1 MNWVLNGVIGG
12 VLLCSVGHAT
22 GVIEEAKAKPVYEG
36 ALPRVDVIATANGC
50 DVIKH
55 LDSDGK
61 ATTHINCPDYRDFPH

>member
-12 VLLCSVGHAT
+12 VILCSVGHAT

-50 DVIKH
+50 EVIKH
-55 LDSDGK
+55 LDADGK
-61 ATTHINCPDYRDFPH
+61 ATTHINCPAHLQIPN